1 MSNHLTESILNSNV
15 IEKFSKIKISLFFL
29 PLLLLSTILLFLY
42 SHNALSTYKY
52 IEIQKNCFYFI
63 NSKLAQFPTIIYNLN
78 HIGDT
83 LIFLSFLSIFIVYA
97 PKVWES
103 LLSATIVAAIFS
115 KLLKAFFSVPRPA
128 AALDNDTFVIIGEK
142 LVGFNSL
149 PSGHSITVFTTISIV
164 MFAFMP
170 NKITNKILWSSIIV
184 VFGLFIA
191 FIRVG
196 VGAHFPLDVVIGC
209 IIGYISALI
218 GILISVKYKIWSWIN
233 NKKYY
238 PIFILLFIVFCI
250 LLIVKI
256 VEENLIIYYL
266 SIISLIVSL
275 YKIAHAYIKK

>member
-15 IEKFSKIKISLFFL
+15 TEKFSKIKISLFFL

-184 VFGLFIA
+184 IFGLFIA

-218 GILISVKYKIWSWIN
+218 GILISVNYKIWSWIN

-238 PIFILLFIVFCI
+238 PVFILLFTVFCI
-250 LLIVKI
+250 LLGVKI

-275 YKIAHAYIKK
+275 YKITHAYIKK

>member
-15 IEKFSKIKISLFFL
+15 IEKFSKIKISLFYL
-29 PLLLLSTILLFLY
+29 PLLLLFTILLFLY

>member
-15 IEKFSKIKISLFFL
+15 IEKFSKIKISLFYL
-29 PLLLLSTILLFLY
+29 PLLLLFTILLFLY
-42 SHNALSTYKY
+42 SHNALSTYQY

-275 YKIAHAYIKK
+275 YKITCAYIKK

>member
-15 IEKFSKIKISLFFL
+15 IEKFSKIKISLFYL
-29 PLLLLSTILLFLY
+29 PLLLLFTILLFLY

-275 YKIAHAYIKK
+275 YKITHAYIKK